1 MRNLHALIFAI
12 LAVLAGA
19 ASAGPVDI
27 NTADAA
33 ALAAAIDGVGDRKA
47 AIIVQHRETHGPFGS
62 VDELAGVKGIGSGTV
77 ERNREK
83 LTVAPVSSPGQRSL
97 NNR

>member
-1 MRNLHALIFAI
+1 MRYLHALIFA
-12 LAVLAGA
+12 VLAALAGP

-33 ALAAAIDGVGDRKA
+33 TLAMAIDGVGEQKA
-47 AIIVQHRETHGPFGS
+47 AIIVRHRETHGPFGS
-62 VDELAGVKGIGSGTV
+62 VDELARVKGIGSGTV

-83 LTVAPVSSPGQRSL
+83 LTVAPVSGQGQDSQQ
-97 NNR
+97 

>member
-1 MRNLHALIFAI
+1 MRYLHALIFAI

-33 ALAAAIDGVGDRKA
+33 TLAAAIDGVGERKA
-47 AIIVQHRETHGPFGS
+47 AVIVQYRETHGPFGS
-62 VDELAGVKGIGSGTV
+62 VDDLAGVKGIGAGTV
-77 ERNREK
+77 ERNRQN
-83 LTVAPVSSPGQRSL
+83 LMASPTSGPGRVSQH
-97 NNR
+97 

>member
-1 MRNLHALIFAI
+1 MRNLHAMIFAI
-12 LAVLAGA
+12 LTALAGP

-33 ALAAAIDGVGDRKA
+33 TLAAAIDGVGEQKA

-62 VDELAGVKGIGSGTV
+62 VDDLARVKGIGSGTV
-77 ERNREK
+77 ERNRHN
-83 LTVAPVSSPGQRSL
+83 LMAAPASGRGQVSHQ
-97 NNR
+97 

>member
-1 MRNLHALIFAI
+1 MRYLHALIFAI
-12 LAVLAGA
+12 LTVLAGA

-33 ALAAAIDGVGDRKA
+33 TLAAAIDGVGERKA
-47 AIIVQHRETHGPFGS
+47 AVIVQYRETHGPFGS
-62 VDELAGVKGIGSGTV
+62 VDELAGVKGIGAGTV

-83 LTVAPVSSPGQRSL
+83 LTAAPASGQGRVSQH
-97 NNR
+97 